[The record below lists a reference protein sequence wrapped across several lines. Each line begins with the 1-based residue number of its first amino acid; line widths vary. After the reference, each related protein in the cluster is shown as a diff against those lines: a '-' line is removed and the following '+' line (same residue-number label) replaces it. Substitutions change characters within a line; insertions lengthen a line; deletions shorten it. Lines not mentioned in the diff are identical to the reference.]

1 MSSSDFRANE
11 KVINKRGLATSEM
24 YAKNEP
30 QLVLKFEHPSENA
43 AVKKLQKS
51 LWIIKS
57 LWTHK
62 I

>member
-57 LWTHK
+57 L
-62 I
+62 